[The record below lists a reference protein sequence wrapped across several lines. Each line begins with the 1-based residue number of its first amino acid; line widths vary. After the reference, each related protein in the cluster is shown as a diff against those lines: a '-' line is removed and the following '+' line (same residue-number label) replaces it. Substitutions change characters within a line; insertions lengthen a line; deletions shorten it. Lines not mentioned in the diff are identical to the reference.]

1 MESPKTKSSHKH
13 SKLDPK
19 EKDDKSYMK
28 LYGLV
33 FELIVM
39 NLILIIGGYYLDDLL
54 SSSPVIIL
62 ITTFLAMAGTIWL
75 LLKSLK

>member
-1 MESPKTKSSHKH
+1 MESPKTKSSHKR
-13 SKLDPK
+13 SKPDKNPNG
-19 EKDDKSYMK
+19 DKSYMK

-39 NLILIIGGYYLDDLL
+39 NLILIIGGYYLDDYL

>member
-1 MESPKTKSSHKH
+1 MESPKTKNNPKP
-13 SKLDPK
+13 SKLDQNQ
-19 EKDDKSYMK
+19 KDDKSYMK

-39 NLILIIGGYYLDDLL
+39 NLILIIGGYYLDEYL

>member
-13 SKLDPK
+13 SKLNQNP
-19 EKDDKSYMK
+19 KDDKSYMK

-33 FELIVM
+33 LELIVM
-39 NLILIIGGYYLDDLL
+39 NLILIIGGYYLDEYL

-62 ITTFLAMAGTIWL
+62 ISTFLAMAGTIWL

>member
-1 MESPKTKSSHKH
+1 MESPKTKNN
-13 SKLDPK
+13 PK
-19 EKDDKSYMK
+19 PSRPDQNQKDDKSYMK

-39 NLILIIGGYYLDDLL
+39 NLILIIGGYYLDEYL

>member
-1 MESPKTKSSHKH
+1 
-13 SKLDPK
+13 
-19 EKDDKSYMK
+19 
-28 LYGLV
+28 
-33 FELIVM
+33 M
-39 NLILIIGGYYLDDLL
+39 NLILIIGGYYLDVYL